1 MSDPNSK
8 HKKGDFKVNKT
19 MGILMI
25 ALALVIAIVPI
36 FTDCLAN
43 GRTLTTADGRSIP
56 MKCHWTAIAEIGLAV
71 PLALVGVFNFTSK
84 RKETLRS
91 LNLISLALG
100 ALVILFPTVLI
111 GVCAN
116 QMMECNMIEK
126 PTLILSGIVVMGASL
141 ITLGTSRNF
150 IEPAAA

>member
-1 MSDPNSK
+1 M
-8 HKKGDFKVNKT
+8 NKT

-25 ALALVIAIVPI
+25 VLALVIAIVPI

-43 GRTLTTADGRSIP
+43 GKTLTTADGRSVP
-56 MKCHWTAIAEIGLAV
+56 MKCHWTAIAAIGMAV
-71 PLALVGVFNFTSK
+71 PLALVGIFNFTSK

-91 LNLISLALG
+91 LNLIGLALG
-100 ALVILFPTVLI
+100 TLVILFPTVLI

-116 QMMECNMIEK
+116 PMMDCNMIEK
-126 PTLILSGIVVMGASL
+126 PTLIFSGIVVMAASL
-141 ITLGTSRNF
+141 VTLGTSRSF

>member
-1 MSDPNSK
+1 M
-8 HKKGDFKVNKT
+8 NKT
-19 MGILMI
+19 MGVLIIVLALAI
-25 ALALVIAIVPI
+25 ALVPI

-43 GRTLTTADGRSIP
+43 GRSLKTADGRSVP

-71 PLALVGVFNFTSK
+71 PLALVGVFNLTSK
-84 RKETLRS
+84 RKETFS
-91 LNLISLALG
+91 TLNLMGIALG

-116 QMMECNMIEK
+116 AAMPCNMIEK
-126 PTLILSGIVVMGASL
+126 PTLILSGILVIGASL
-141 ITLGTSRNF
+141 VNLAGSRKF

>member
-1 MSDPNSK
+1 M
-8 HKKGDFKVNKT
+8 NKS

-43 GRTLTTADGRSIP
+43 GNTLTTADGRSVP
-56 MKCHWTAIAEIGLAV
+56 MKCHWTAIAAIGLAV
-71 PLALVGVFNFTSK
+71 PLGLIGVFNFTSK

-91 LNLISLALG
+91 LNLIGLALG

-116 QMMECNMIEK
+116 PMMACNMIEK
-126 PTLILSGIVVMGASL
+126 PTLILSGIVVIGASL
-141 ITLGTSRNF
+141 TTLGTSRNF

>member
-1 MSDPNSK
+1 M
-8 HKKGDFKVNKT
+8 NKT

-43 GRTLTTADGRSIP
+43 GRSLTTADGRSVP
-56 MKCHWTAIAEIGLAV
+56 MKCHWTALAEIGLAI
-71 PLALVGVFNFTSK
+71 PLALVGILNFTSK

-91 LNLISLALG
+91 LNLIGLALG

-116 QMMECNMIEK
+116 PMMECNMIEK

-141 ITLGTSRNF
+141 VTLGTSRNF

>member
-1 MSDPNSK
+1 
-8 HKKGDFKVNKT
+8 
-19 MGILMI
+19 MI

-43 GRTLTTADGRSIP
+43 GKTLTTADGRSVP
-56 MKCHWTAIAEIGLAV
+56 MKCHWTAIAEIGLAI
-71 PLALVGVFNFTSK
+71 PLALVGILNFTSK

-116 QMMECNMIEK
+116 PDMPCNMIEK
-126 PTLILSGIVVMGASL
+126 PTLILSGIVVMAASL

>member
-1 MSDPNSK
+1 M
-8 HKKGDFKVNKT
+8 NKT

-25 ALALVIAIVPI
+25 VLALVIAIVPI

-43 GRTLTTADGRSIP
+43 GKTLTTADGRSVP
-56 MKCHWTAIAEIGLAV
+56 MKCHWTAIAAIGMAV
-71 PLALVGVFNFTSK
+71 PLALVGVLNFTSK
-84 RKETLRS
+84 RKESLRS
-91 LNLISLALG
+91 LNLIGLTLG

-116 QMMECNMIEK
+116 PMMECNMIEK

-141 ITLGTSRNF
+141 IAIYSSRNI

>member
-1 MSDPNSK
+1 M
-8 HKKGDFKVNKT
+8 NKT
-19 MGILMI
+19 MGILLI

-43 GRTLTTADGRSIP
+43 GKTLTTADGRSVP

-71 PLALVGVFNFTSK
+71 PLVLVGVFNFTSK

-100 ALVILFPTVLI
+100 TLVILFPTVLI
-111 GVCAN
+111 GVCPN
-116 QMMECNMIEK
+116 EMMPCNMIEK
-126 PTLILSGIVVMGASL
+126 PTLILSGILVMGASL
-141 ITLGTSRNF
+141 ITLVTSRNF
-150 IEPAAA
+150 IETVAT